1 MILKENV
8 VNMYV
13 ARKLVER
20 ARELLA
26 SIGTAPVRVRD
37 TRYSSADLQKFV
49 NMGLVEVVARETEKR
64 EVPISTRGYGRRS
77 ETRLIEVETGRE
89 IENIG
94 DMRIGYTYKYSD
106 KKIVDACYNVYRLT
120 FRDVNEVRQA
130 IKDQLSKVYGEI

>member
-1 MILKENV
+1 MVLRENV

-13 ARKLVER
+13 ARKLVDR
-20 ARELLA
+20 ARQLL
-26 SIGTAPVRVRD
+26 SEIGNRSVRVRD

-64 EVPISTRGYGRRS
+64 EVPIQRSYYGRRS

-89 IENIG
+89 IDNIS

-130 IKDQLSKVYGEI
+130 IKDQLSKAYGEI

>member
-20 ARELLA
+20 ARELLF

-37 TRYSSADLQKFV
+37 TRYSSSDLQKFV
-49 NMGLVEVVARETEKR
+49 NIGLVEVVARETEKR
-64 EVPISTRGYGRRS
+64 EVPISRYGYGRRS

-89 IENIG
+89 IESIS

-130 IKDQLSKVYGEI
+130 IKDQLSKALGEI